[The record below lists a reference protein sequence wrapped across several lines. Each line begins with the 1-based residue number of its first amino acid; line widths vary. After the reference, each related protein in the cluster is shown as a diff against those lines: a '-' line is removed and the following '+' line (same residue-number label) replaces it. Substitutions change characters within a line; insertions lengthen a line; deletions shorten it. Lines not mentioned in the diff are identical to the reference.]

1 MFNLNDP
8 KLTKQER
15 EFILSLQTDK
25 ELEKKVVLQKKDGN
39 NICFPSFWVV
49 QTKDLIKFNKGAH
62 QIDTSFDFY
71 AEELEKHHP
80 DFDCLLFEGER
91 VEIGEW
97 DKTYKRW
104 SSHSYQRVGVI
115 WIDGKFHSIED
126 GNIAVNQLGDYDT
139 LLEHHIDKYIDGLI
153 KKIEETGI
161 TALQEELGEEI
172 TPEDKEDLENV
183 RKEITPEE
191 LEELR
196 NAVREELVKDEN
208 YEKEKQKLEDWKF
221 QYPYSFSE
229 HPLQWSGVIDI
240 PLHLLNEYE
249 EKRVFD
255 YSFFISKKYEKVI
268 EAQLKNKEDF
278 IKGRN
283 QTKKK
288 IKKFKNS
295 TRNKKSFRKSFGGG
309 FGQ

>member
-71 AEELEKHHP
+71 ADELEKHHP
-80 DFDCLLFEGER
+80 DFDCLLYEGER

-115 WIDGKFHSIED
+115 CIDGKFHNIED
-126 GNIAVNQLGDYDT
+126 GKVSIKAVPSIDN
-139 LLEHHIDKYIDGLI
+139 LLEHYIDALI
-153 KKIEETGI
+153 KDIQEKKIPD
-161 TALQEELGEEI
+161 LQEEEEL
-172 TPEDKEDLENV
+172 TPEQ
-183 RKEITPEE
+183 

-196 NAVREELVKDEN
+196 NVIREQMINDEDLAE
-208 YEKEKQKLEDWKF
+208 EKKKLEDWKF
-221 QYPYSFSE
+221 QYPNSFSE
-229 HPLQWSGVIDI
+229 HSLQWTGLIDI

-249 EKRVFD
+249 ENRV
-255 YSFFISKKYEKVI
+255 YEKQFFISKEYEKQI
-268 EAQLKNKEDF
+268 ERQLKNKEDY

-283 QTKKK
+283 QTKQK
-288 IKKFKNS
+288 IKKYTNS
-295 TRNKKSFRKSFGGG
+295 SRKKKSFRKSFGGG
-309 FGQ
+309 FG

>member
-25 ELEKKVVLQKKDGN
+25 ELEKEVVRQKQDGN
-39 NICFPSFWVV
+39 NICFPSYWVV

-71 AEELEKHHP
+71 ADELEKHHP
-80 DFDCLLFEGER
+80 DFDCVLFEGER

-126 GNIAVNQLGDYDT
+126 GHIAIKKLPSYDN
-139 LLEHHIDKYIDGLI
+139 LLDHYIDDYIDDLI
-153 KKIEETGI
+153 KGLEKEKNL
-161 TALQEELGEEI
+161 TAEEL
-172 TPEDKEDLENV
+172 TPEQ
-183 RKEITPEE
+183 

-196 NAVREELVKDEN
+196 NAVREEMVNNEHI
-208 YEKEKQKLEDWKF
+208 EEQKQQLEDWKF
-221 QYPYSFSE
+221 QYPNSFCE

-249 EKRVFD
+249 ENRVFD
-255 YSFFISKKYEKVI
+255 KQFYISQQYEKVV
-268 EAQLKNKEDF
+268 EAQLKNKEDY

>member
-8 KLTKQER
+8 KLTKQEK
-15 EFILSLQTDK
+15 EFMLSLQLDK
-25 ELEKKVVLQKKDGN
+25 ELSKKLEEEKEKGN
-39 NICFPSFWVV
+39 NICFPSYWVV
-49 QTKDLIKFNKGAH
+49 QMKDLIKFNKGAH

-71 AEELEKHHP
+71 ADELEKHHP

-115 WIDGKFHSIED
+115 WIDGKFCSIED
-126 GNIAVNQLGDYDT
+126 GNIAVKKLEDYDT
-139 LLEHHIDKYIDGLI
+139 MLEHHIDKYIDGLI
-153 KKIEETGI
+153 KDIKEKKIPE
-161 TALQEELGEEI
+161 LQEEEEELTPEQIEEI
-172 TPEDKEDLENV
+172 
-183 RKEITPEE
+183 
-191 LEELR
+191 R
-196 NAVREELVKDEN
+196 NAVREELVKDED
-208 YEKEKQKLEDWKF
+208 YEKEKQKVEEWKF

-255 YSFFISKKYEKVI
+255 YSFFISKQYEKVI
-268 EAQLKNKEDF
+268 QAQLKNKEDY